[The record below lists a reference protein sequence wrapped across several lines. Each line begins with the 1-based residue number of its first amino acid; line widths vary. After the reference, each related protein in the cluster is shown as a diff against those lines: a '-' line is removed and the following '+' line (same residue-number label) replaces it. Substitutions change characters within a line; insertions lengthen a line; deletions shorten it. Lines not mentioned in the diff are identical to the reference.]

1 MNIEE
6 LELERDLL
14 FRIMNR
20 ARNDVERAPEGTLR
34 ATRSKD
40 TPVYYHRKDSADR
53 YGTYIKASDRKL
65 AVGLAQKGYAL
76 DILSD
81 VEARIELLD
90 KLITLYKSKKV
101 CDIHNEYNLARRKL
115 ITPYILSDEE
125 YIKKWLET
133 SRKIISASDDN
144 EPISNH
150 PESLLFTTANGE
162 IVRSKSEVIIADT
175 LARLGIP
182 YKYEEPYYYKGS
194 KVFDP
199 DFTVLNVKRRK
210 EIYIE
215 HFGRM
220 HADNYRESFF
230 WKMKQFPQIGIIQ
243 GENLVMTFEDEE
255 HPFNIADYLPNIKRM
270 CLE

>member
-14 FRIMNR
+14 FRIVKR
-20 ARNDVERAPEGTLR
+20 ARNDVERAPVGMLR

-40 TPVYYHRKDSADR
+40 TPVYYHRKDSTDR
-53 YGTYIKASDRKL
+53 YGTYIKSSDRKL
-65 AVGLAQKGYAL
+65 AVGLAQKGYAQE
-76 DILSD
+76 IISEA
-81 VEARIELLD
+81 EARIKLLER
-90 KLITLYKSKKV
+90 LIEQYKSRKISEMHK
-101 CDIHNEYNLARRKL
+101 EYNFARRKL

-125 YIKKWLET
+125 YITKWLET
-133 SRKIISASDDN
+133 SNRTKNTSDEN
-144 EPISNH
+144 EPTSNH

-194 KVFDP
+194 KCFNP

-230 WKMKQFPQIGIIQ
+230 WKMRQFPKIGILQ